1 MSVDT
6 IGDFLTALRNGILVG
21 KRSVTVPG
29 SRLRAEIARV
39 LKDEGYIKDYTTS
52 QEGAK
57 AALTVL
63 LKYVDGECVIHEM
76 TRVSRPGRRHYESVG
91 QLTPVVGGL
100 GISVLTTSAGVI
112 TDQKAKQLGV
122 GGEILCHV
130 W

>member
-1 MSVDT
+1 MSVDM
-6 IGDFLTALRNGILVG
+6 IGDFITALRNGTMVG

-29 SRLRAEIARV
+29 SRLRVEVARI
-39 LKDEGYIKDYTTS
+39 LKEEGYIKDYTVTK
-52 QEGAK
+52 EDAK
-57 AALTVL
+57 TALTVF
-63 LKYVDGECVIHEM
+63 LKYVNGECVIHKI
-76 TRVSRPGRRHYESVG
+76 TRVSKPGRRHYESVR

-112 TDQKAKQLGV
+112 TDQHAKRLGV